1 MSVLHAPARVRE
13 SDPRRARSN
22 ARRITCAPGPVLALA
37 LTIAMGVPVAIPA
50 AAAACPP
57 ALHAGAPRFEA
68 RDGEVVDRAT
78 GLRWSRCS
86 VGQRFEASTARCTG
100 EARLLRHAEA
110 RRHAREFGGGWRLP
124 SAGEL
129 RSLVDTRCVVP
140 TIDPQAFPGFGYPP
154 GQGMPYW
161 TATPFESVP
170 GMSYHVDFAAGD
182 VDVRTRGF
190 ALGVLLVRLPR

>member
-1 MSVLHAPARVRE
+1 MPVLHAPARVHGRG
-13 SDPRRARSN
+13 PRLAPAN
-22 ARRITCAPGPVLALA
+22 ARRIACAAGPVLALA
-37 LTIAMGVPVAIPA
+37 LVIGTPAAVRA
-50 AAAACPP
+50 AAAACTP
-57 ALHAGAPRFEA
+57 ALHAGTPRFEA
-68 RDGEVVDRAT
+68 RGGEVVDRAT

-86 VGQRFEASTARCTG
+86 VGQRFDASAARCTG
-100 EARLLRHAEA
+100 EARLLRHTEA
-110 RRHAREFGGGWRLP
+110 RHHARELGGGWRLP
-124 SAGEL
+124 TAGEL
-129 RSLVDTRCVVP
+129 RGLVDTRCGVP

-190 ALGVLLVRLPR
+190 ALGVLLVRSAR